1 MDNESLSEKLSA
13 LLDGELPDGERREL
27 EALIASDP
35 AVAREWNA
43 LTRMD
48 RLFREMPRYEAPEAF
63 AVRLRSPRASR
74 TVSFGRPR
82 SSRRAAWPLLAAAAA
97 FLLVFGLIV
106 LQLPDSNTFT
116 MTRLEPA
123 PAESASEP
131 GSTQERLAD
140 RVPAGDLELRQETDA
155 GVALPSP
162 PAAPP
167 SPPAAPDPAARMR
180 REAESMAERVAE
192 APALAPSSG
201 GAVGR
206 DLKADNVGGRAMGAW
221 FNAAENGSAGDA
233 PQGAAGAPGAA
244 PSDVQTAPASP
255 AEAPPPSY
263 GARAVPEKSTPYA
276 AAAQSAPVA
285 QETSAETLEAAGM
298 KRVGTRVFELRNE
311 TWTQTT
317 YTDQTTVAVERDSEA
332 LSALIASDPALAE
345 TLRFSE
351 TIIFETGGAWYRV
364 PPVTANAQ
372 ASTPAQP

>member
-233 PQGAAGAPGAA
+233 PQGDAGAA

-263 GARAVPEKSTPYA
+263 GARAVPEITTPYA
-276 AAAQSAPVA
+276 AAAHSAPVA
-285 QETSAETLEAAGM
+285 QETSAESLEAAGM
-298 KRVGTRVFELRNE
+298 KRIGTRVFELRNE

-317 YTDQTTVAVERDSEA
+317 YTDQTAVAVERDSEA

-351 TIIFETGGAWYRV
+351 AIIFETGGAWYRV